1 MSYSVPSALPM
12 RDEWICSWLSTS
24 QPASGEAFPF
34 PSDIPVMHGDQTL
47 RQTLRISRGGQKLRL
62 IFSNRYGAQP
72 LVMGESYISVPD
84 LCGALPVT
92 FDGQTGAIIPAG
104 CTLCSDEIELH
115 IPSLSVITL
124 RTYLPEPIPVNTF
137 HWDAR
142 HFSLLESGNQAIR
155 EEAFDGQN
163 ISSRFLVESVQV
175 QPESAGGTL
184 VVIGD
189 SMVDGNGVE
198 IDTYGRWT
206 DFLAERFIA
215 ENIAVV
221 NAGQSGSRLLK
232 DGIGISTLSRFERDV
247 LQLPGVTACIVQVG
261 LNDIGLAGTALDPEN
276 PLPLATVLINAYRQ
290 LLQMARDY
298 HIRMTGV
305 TLVPLRGTGEY
316 GIEDFYQPEKEA
328 VRQEVNHWMRTSGE
342 FDAVIDSDLL
352 VRDPKCISQLSAQY
366 DSGDHLH
373 LNHEGHLRVAQSVP
387 LTVIRAD

>member
-1 MSYSVPSALPM
+1 MPYSVPSAPPM

-34 PSDIPVMHGDQTL
+34 PSDIPAIHGDQTL
-47 RQTLRISRGGQKLRL
+47 RQALRISQGGQKLRL

-72 LVMGESYISVPD
+72 LVMGESYMSVPD
-84 LCGALPVT
+84 LCSALPVI
-92 FDGQTGAIIPAG
+92 FDGQTGATIPAG
-104 CTLCSDEIELH
+104 GILCSDEISLH

-155 EEAFDGQN
+155 EEASDGQN

-175 QPESAGGTL
+175 QPESAGSTL

-189 SMVDGNGVE
+189 SMVDGNGVDM
-198 IDTYGRWT
+198 DTYGRWT
-206 DFLAERFIA
+206 DFLAERFIS

-232 DGIGISTLSRFERDV
+232 DGVGISALSRFERDV
-247 LQLPGVTACIVQVG
+247 LEQPGVTACIVQVG
-261 LNDIGLAGTALDPEN
+261 LNDIGLAGTALDPAH
-276 PLPLATVLINAYRQ
+276 PLPSAAELINGYRQ
-290 LLQMARDY
+290 LLAMAREH

-316 GIEDFYQPEKEA
+316 GIEDFYQPEKEV
-328 VRQEVNHWMRTSGE
+328 VRQEVNHWMRTCGE

-352 VRDPKCISQLSAQY
+352 VRDPDCISQLSAQY

-373 LNHEGHLRVAQSVP
+373 LNHAGHLRVAQSVP
-387 LTVIRAD
+387 LAVIRVD

>member
-1 MSYSVPSALPM
+1 MSYSVPSASPM
-12 RDEWICSWLSTS
+12 RDEWICAWLSTS
-24 QPASGEAFPF
+24 QPASGDAFPF
-34 PSDIPVMHGDQTL
+34 PSDIPVIDGDLTL
-47 RQTLRISRGGQKLRL
+47 RQTLRISLGGQKLRL

-72 LVMGESYISVPD
+72 LVMGESYISVSD

-92 FDGQTGAIIPAG
+92 FNGQTGAIIPAG
-104 CTLCSDEIELH
+104 GTLCSDEIPLD
-115 IPSLSVITL
+115 IPSLSVINL
-124 RTYLPEPIPVNTF
+124 RTYLPEQIPVNTF

-142 HFSLLESGNQAIR
+142 HFSLLEPGNQAIR
-155 EEAFDGQN
+155 EEAGDGQK
-163 ISSRFLVESVQV
+163 ISSRLLVESVQV
-175 QPESAGGTL
+175 QPESACRTL

-198 IDTYGRWT
+198 MDTYGRWT
-206 DFLAERFIA
+206 DLLAERFIA

-232 DGIGISTLSRFERDV
+232 DGVGIATLSRFERDV
-247 LQLPGVTACIVQVG
+247 LTQPGVTSCIVQVG
-261 LNDIGLAGTALDPEN
+261 LNDIGLAGTVLDPEN
-276 PLPLATVLINAYRQ
+276 PVPAATVLINAYRQ
-290 LLQMARDY
+290 LLQMAREQG
-298 HIRMTGV
+298 IRMTGV

-316 GIEDFYQPEKEA
+316 GIEHFYQPEKEV

-352 VRDPKCISQLSAQY
+352 VRDPKCIQQLSAQY

-387 LTVIRAD
+387 LAVIRAD

>member
-1 MSYSVPSALPM
+1 MSYSVPSAPSM
-12 RDEWICSWLSTS
+12 RDEWICTWLSTS

-34 PSDIPVMHGDQTL
+34 PSDIPVIHGDQTL
-47 RQTLRISRGGQKLRL
+47 RQTLRISLGGKKLRL

-72 LVMGESYISVPD
+72 LVTGESYISVSD

-92 FDGQTGAIIPAG
+92 FNGQTGAIIPAG
-104 CTLCSDEIELH
+104 GTLCSDEIPLD
-115 IPSLSVITL
+115 IPSLSVINL
-124 RTYLPEPIPVNTF
+124 RTYLPEQIPVNTF

-142 HFSLLESGNQAIR
+142 HFSLLEPGNQAIR
-155 EEAFDGQN
+155 AEAGDGQK
-163 ISSRFLVESVQV
+163 ISSRLLVESVQV
-175 QPESAGGTL
+175 QPESAGSTL

-198 IDTYGRWT
+198 MNTYGRWT

-232 DGIGISTLSRFERDV
+232 DGVGIATLSRFERDV
-247 LQLPGVTACIVQVG
+247 VQQPGVTGCIVQVG
-261 LNDIGLAGTALDPEN
+261 LNDIGLVGTALDPEH
-276 PLPLATVLINAYRQ
+276 PVPAATVLINAYRQ
-290 LLQMARDY
+290 LLTMARE
-298 HIRMTGV
+298 HGIRMTGV

-316 GIEDFYQPEKEA
+316 GMGNFYQPEKEV
-328 VRQEVNHWMRTSGE
+328 VRQAVNHWMRTSGE

-352 VRDPKCISQLSAQY
+352 VRDPKCIQQLSAQY

-373 LNHEGHLRVAQSVP
+373 LNYEGHLRVAQSVP
-387 LTVIRAD
+387 LAVIRAY

>member
-1 MSYSVPSALPM
+1 MSDSVPSVPPM

-34 PSDIPVMHGDQTL
+34 PSDIPVIHGDQTL
-47 RQTLRISRGGQKLRL
+47 RQTLRISQGGQKLRL

-92 FDGQTGAIIPAG
+92 FNGQTGAAIPVG
-104 CTLCSDEIELH
+104 GTLCSDEISLH
-115 IPSLSVITL
+115 IPSLSVINL
-124 RTYLPEPIPVNTF
+124 RTYLPEQIPVNTF

-155 EEAFDGQN
+155 EEAGDGQN

-175 QPESAGGTL
+175 QPGSACSTL

-198 IDTYGRWT
+198 MDSYGRWT
-206 DFLAERFIA
+206 DFLAERFVA

-232 DGIGISTLSRFERDV
+232 DGVGISALSRFERDV
-247 LQLPGVTACIVQVG
+247 LELPGVTACIVQVG
-261 LNDIGLAGTALDPEN
+261 LNDIGLAGTALDPES
-276 PLPLATVLINAYRQ
+276 PVPSAMVLINAYRQ
-290 LLQMARDY
+290 LLTMAREY
-298 HIRMTGV
+298 NIRMTGV

-316 GIEDFYQPEKEA
+316 GIEDFYQPEKEL

-352 VRDPKCISQLSAQY
+352 VRDPEYTSQLSVQY

-373 LNHEGHLRVAQSVP
+373 LNHAGHLRIAQSVP

>member
-1 MSYSVPSALPM
+1 MSYSVPSILPM

-34 PSDIPVMHGDQTL
+34 PSDIPAMHGDQTL

-62 IFSNRYGAQP
+62 IFSNRYGEQP

-84 LCGALPVT
+84 LCNALPVT
-92 FDGQTGAIIPAG
+92 FNGQTGAIIPAG
-104 CTLCSDEIELH
+104 GILCSDEISLH

-124 RTYLPEPIPVNTF
+124 RTYLSEQIPVNTF

-155 EEAFDGQN
+155 EEAFDGQK

-189 SMVDGNGVE
+189 SMVDGNGVAM
-198 IDTYGRWT
+198 DTYGRWT
-206 DFLAERFIA
+206 DFLAQRFIA

-232 DGIGISTLSRFERDV
+232 DGVGISTLSRFERDV
-247 LQLPGVTACIVQVG
+247 LEQPGVTACIVQVG

-276 PLPLATVLINAYRQ
+276 PVPSATELINAYRQ
-290 LLQMARDY
+290 LLQMARER

-305 TLVPLRGTGEY
+305 TLVPLRGTDEY
-316 GIEDFYQPEKEA
+316 GIEDFYQPEKEV

-352 VRDPKCISQLSAQY
+352 VRDPECMSQLSTQY

-373 LNHEGHLRVAQSVP
+373 LNHAGHLRVAQSVP